1 MEHREGQMSLVLFFN
16 PVGRFTH
23 SWRRPSSGVEEL
35 MSLEMATYSARRVEQ
50 AKFDAI
56 FISDKVSFDDDPVNP
71 DLNPFEPLTT
81 LGALS
86 AVTRNVGLIATVST
100 TFTEPYNTAR
110 MFAQLDFLSKGRVGW
125 NVVTSYSGAQNF
137 MGTMP
142 AKAERYA
149 QAQEYLTV
157 AQMLWDA
164 WDDDAVVMDRERGV
178 WADQSKI
185 HHPRFEGNHFKV
197 HDALTMPRSPQGR
210 PVIVQA
216 GQSEEGVSFAARNA
230 EVVFAAQSNLESAV
244 AFYAKLKSR
253 AAEFGRP
260 QDAVTVL
267 PGLIPVVGES
277 QAEADEI
284 AEMLA
289 DLITVEVGL
298 ADLSFQL
305 VGADLV
311 GLDLDRPIP
320 PERLP
325 SLETAARSTM
335 LNASRYPNIH
345 RIITE
350 DKPTLRQLIRTRTKS
365 ASHQLLRGTAS
376 SIADQM
382 QEWYDRRAC
391 DGFTITPPYMPEGL
405 DRICDLLVPELQD
418 RGIFR
423 TEYEGT
429 TLRDTLGLER
439 PAAPVREAHLPSSTS
454 A

>member
-1 MEHREGQMSLVLFFN
+1 MDHRDGQLSLVLFFN

-23 SWRRPSSGVEEL
+23 SWRRRESGVEDL
-35 MSLEMATYSARRVEQ
+35 LGLEMAAYSARRVEE

-56 FISDKVSFDDDPVNP
+56 FISDKASFDDDPVNP
-71 DLNPFEPLTT
+71 DLCPYEPLTT

-110 MFAQLDFLSKGRVGW
+110 MMAQLDFLSKGRVGW

-137 MGTMP
+137 NATMP

-149 QAQEYLTV
+149 QAQEFLDVT
-157 AQMLWDA
+157 QLLWDA

-178 WADQSKI
+178 WADESKI
-185 HHPRFEGNHFKV
+185 HHPHFKGKHFTV
-197 HDALTMPRSPQGR
+197 KDALTMPRSPQGR

-216 GQSEEGVSFAARNA
+216 GQSEDGVNFAARNA
-230 EVVFAAQSNLESAV
+230 EVVFASQSNIEGGV

-253 AAEFGRP
+253 VAEFGRAP
-260 QDAVTVL
+260 ETVSIL
-267 PGLIPVVGES
+267 PGLIPIVGET

-298 ADLSFQL
+298 ADLTFQL
-305 VGADLV
+305 IGADLT
-311 GLDLDRPIP
+311 GLELDEPIP
-320 PERLP
+320 VERLP
-325 SLETAARSTM
+325 TLEEAARSTM
-335 LNASRYPNIH
+335 LNASRYPNMY

-350 DKPTLRQLIRTRTKS
+350 EKPTLRHLIRTRTKS

-376 SIADQM
+376 SIADEM
-382 QEWYDRRAC
+382 QKWYDQRAC

-405 DRICDLLVPELQD
+405 DRVCDLLVPELQD

-439 PAAPVREAHLPSSTS
+439 PAVVPSLSGQTS
-454 A
+454 NA